1 VSTLLVVRHG
11 QASFGTADYD
21 RLTPLGVTQAEHLG
35 RWLVANGI
43 RLDAI
48 VHGPRVRQVD
58 TARHLLAA
66 ARAAG
71 GEYPDAENVAALD
84 EYPAEAIMRA
94 SLPALLAAADEEA
107 RAVFG
112 GDPLAV
118 ATDARRFQRLF
129 ERVMRSWVAGELAH
143 ALGPT
148 ESFAQFSG
156 RVRGALD
163 DLMARGGRGKTIA
176 VVTSAGPTAIAA
188 QMALELSDAVALKLS
203 WVVANSGVTDLKWRD
218 SEMTLVTFN
227 GVAHLPTNL
236 VTYR

>member
-1 VSTLLVVRHG
+1 MVRHG
-11 QASFGTADYD
+11 QASFGTSDYD
-21 RLTPLGVTQAEHLG
+21 RLTPVGVAQAEHLG
-35 RWLVANGI
+35 RWLAQNDV

-48 VHGPRVRQVD
+48 VYGPRLRQSD
-58 TARHLLAA
+58 TARHMLAA
-66 ARAAG
+66 GRAAG
-71 GEYPDAENVAALD
+71 AKWPDGELIAALD

-148 ESFAQFSG
+148 ETFAQFAT

-163 DLMARGGRGKTIA
+163 DLMAGAGRGKTIA
-176 VVTSAGPTAIAA
+176 VVTSAGPTSIAA
-188 QMALELSDAVALKLS
+188 QMALELDDAVALKLS
-203 WVVANSGVTDLKWRD
+203 WVVANTGITDLKWRD
-218 SEMTLVTFN
+218 SEMTLTAFN
-227 GVAHLPTNL
+227 GVGHLPPSL

>member
-1 VSTLLVVRHG
+1 MSTLLVIRHG
-11 QASFGTADYD
+11 QASFGQADYD
-21 RLTPLGVTQAEHLG
+21 KLTPLGVSQSEHLG
-35 RWLVANGI
+35 RWLATYGV

-48 VHGPRVRQVD
+48 FYGPRRRQTD
-58 TARHLLAA
+58 TALHMLAA

-71 GEYPDAENVAALD
+71 ADWPDAEVVAALD

-94 SLPALLAAADEEA
+94 SLPALLASADEEA

-148 ESFAQFSG
+148 ESFAGFAT

-163 DLMARGGRGKTIA
+163 DIMARAGRGKTVA
-176 VVTSAGPTAIAA
+176 VVTSAGPASIAA
-188 QMALELSDAVALKLS
+188 QMALELDDAVTLKLS
-203 WVVANSGVTDLKWRD
+203 WVVANTGIADIKWRD
-218 SEMTLVTFN
+218 SEMTLVSFN
-227 GVAHLPTNL
+227 GIPHLAPSL